1 MTLLWC
7 LIAIAIALGIARFN
21 QSNKLFWI
29 LLISFLAGIAG
40 AAVFDK
46 LKYTDEDQS
55 KAKLTQV
62 CPTQN
67 VQGIL
72 GILDLPKGDT
82 LVLVECLEPT
92 SVSQDNTPELCEPN
106 FTLSKW
112 VIPAQTPPPQILQ
125 V

>member
-7 LIAIAIALGIARFN
+7 LIAILVALGIARFN

-40 AAVFDK
+40 AAVFEK
-46 LKYTDEDQS
+46 LKSTDGDQS
-55 KAKLTQV
+55 KVKLTQV

-67 VQGIL
+67 LQGIQ
-72 GILDLPKGDT
+72 GVTDLPYGDI
-82 LVLVECLEPT
+82 LVVAECHEPA

-112 VIPAQTPPPQILQ
+112 IIPARTPPPQILQ